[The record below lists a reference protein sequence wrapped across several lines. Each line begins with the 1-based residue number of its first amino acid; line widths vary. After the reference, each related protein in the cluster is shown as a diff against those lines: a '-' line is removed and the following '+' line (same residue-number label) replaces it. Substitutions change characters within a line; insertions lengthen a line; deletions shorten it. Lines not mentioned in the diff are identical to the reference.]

1 MASQRI
7 TFTEWTPDQPSI
19 VENLSIAKNVVPAAV
34 GFIPLPLAV
43 DYSSAAS
50 ENINNLFAGRFST
63 TTGVFA
69 GGATK
74 LFKYNGSTLALTDV
88 SKNVAR
94 NITNVAL
101 TLNVA
106 TVTTEFAH
114 GYSFGDTV
122 VVDSSNNFF
131 DGSFTIISAPTTTT
145 FTYAKSNSKT
155 ITNVALVSNVATV
168 TTSTDHGY
176 VTGNVAVV
184 DSSNNN
190 FDGSYAITGTPT
202 TTTFTYARTPTAT
215 ITNVQLTSNV
225 ATITTAAAHNYVTG
239 YTVVVDAS
247 NNSFD
252 GTYTITGTPTTTT
265 FTYARILGNI
275 ASQAATGTAIVNDI
289 ASAAATG
296 SVSANITTASSTGT
310 VTNAGYGSTSKWNFI
325 QFGDTV
331 IAANNVN
338 KLQSFTLGT
347 GSYFGDLSQ
356 YAPIAKYVTVVRDF
370 VVSAHLDN
378 GANANKVQWSNIND
392 ETNWTAGAASQS
404 DFQIIPD
411 GGNITGITGGE
422 TGLILMERA
431 IVRMSY
437 IGSPLF
443 FQFDTI
449 SRSLG
454 CVEGNSIAKYGN
466 TTFFLGEDGFYACDG
481 QTVTPIGN
489 EKVDRW
495 FYSNANPST
504 LDTIS
509 TAIDP
514 FRKIVV
520 WNFLNTFGSRL
531 LIIYNWQVQKW
542 SYGTTDTDYVA
553 SSATAGTTLE
563 GMDLYGNMD
572 TITTSFDSSLFTG
585 GKFLFAGAKGAKI
598 VTFTGQ
604 AAEAQIDTGQIGSEM
619 PSVIT
624 LARPIVDNGSA
635 DVAIASEVKL
645 DQVVDFGTYIPADS
659 ENRVPLRSAGK
670 YHKLSIKPTGA
681 RWSNIIGVDIDII
694 GQGTR

>member
-19 VENLSIAKNVVPAAV
+19 VENLSVAKNVVPAAV
-34 GFIPLPLAV
+34 GFIPLPLSV

-50 ENINNLFAGRFST
+50 ENLNNLFAGRFST

-69 GGATK
+69 GGITK

-101 TLNVA
+101 TANVA
-106 TVTTEFAH
+106 TVTTEFPH
-114 GYSFGDTV
+114 GYSFNDVV

-131 DGSFTIISAPTTTT
+131 DGSFTILDAPTPTT
-145 FTYAKSNSKT
+145 FTYAKSNAKT
-155 ITNVALVSNVATV
+155 ITNVELVTNVATV

-176 VTGNVAVV
+176 VTGNIAVV

-190 FDGSYAITGTPT
+190 FDGTYTITGTPT

-215 ITNVQLTSNV
+215 ITNVALTSNV
-225 ATITTAAAHNYVTG
+225 ATITTAAAHNYEVG

-247 NNSFD
+247 NNVFD
-252 GTYTITGTPTTTT
+252 GTYTIVATPTATT
-265 FTYARILGNI
+265 FTYSKVNSNI
-275 ASQAATGTAIVNDI
+275 TSQAATGTVIVNNI
-289 ASAAATG
+289 TSVAATG
-296 SVSANITTASSTGT
+296 TVSANITTEASTGT
-310 VTNAGYGSTSKWNFI
+310 VTNEGYGSTSKWNFI
-325 QFGDTV
+325 QFGNSI

-338 KLQSFTLGT
+338 KLQSFTLES

-356 YAPIAKYVTVVRDF
+356 YAPIARYVTVVRDF
-370 VVSAHLDN
+370 VVGANLDN
-378 GANANKVQWSNIND
+378 GVNANKVQWSNIND

-495 FYSNANPST
+495 FYSNANPSA

-509 TAIDP
+509 TAVDP

-520 WNFLNTFGSRL
+520 WNFLDTFGNRQ

-542 SYGTTDTDYVA
+542 SYGTTDTDHVA

-585 GKFLFAGAKGAKI
+585 GKFLFAGTKGAKI

-604 AAEAQIDTGQIGSEM
+604 PSEAQIDTGQIGSEM

-635 DVAIASEVKL
+635 DVAIASEVRL
-645 DQVVDFGTYIPADS
+645 DQVVDFGNYIPASS

-681 RWSNIIGVDIDII
+681 RWSNVIGVDIDIV